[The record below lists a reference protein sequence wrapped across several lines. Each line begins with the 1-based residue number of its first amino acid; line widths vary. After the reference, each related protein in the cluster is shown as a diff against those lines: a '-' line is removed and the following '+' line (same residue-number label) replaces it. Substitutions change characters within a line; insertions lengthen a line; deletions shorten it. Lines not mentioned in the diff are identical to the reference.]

1 MMRPHIDGVAYDL
14 DGTLYPNY
22 RLNIRLIPFALK
34 EWPFLLAFGK
44 ARDLIRAARERSGGE
59 TVPAF
64 FAAETGP
71 AAETVPDFY
80 EAQFRLMAELLKT
93 DPALIKTKAET
104 LIYRGWERY
113 FKKIKL
119 YPRVLETL
127 EAFRTAG
134 LKQGILSDFPPE
146 RKLEYLGLSGY
157 WDAVLCSERSGRLKP
172 DPRSFGKLAEAL
184 GLPPERILYV
194 GNSRPYDMYGAKR
207 AGMQTALI
215 CFSPFPRGRFRS
227 FVDFVFHDYRQLQ
240 NYVLS

>member
-1 MMRPHIDGVAYDL
+1 MIRPHIDGVACDL

-22 RLNIRLIPFALK
+22 RLNIRLVPFALK

-59 TVPAF
+59 TAPAC

-71 AAETVPDFY
+71 DFY
-80 EAQFRLMAELLKT
+80 ETQYRLIAELLKT
-93 DPALIKTKAET
+93 DQALVKTKAET
-104 LIYRGWERY
+104 LIYRGWERH

-127 EAFRTAG
+127 DVFRAAG

-172 DPRSFGKLAEAL
+172 DPRPFGELAESL

-194 GNSRPYDMYGAKR
+194 GNSRRYDMYGAKR

-215 CFSPFPRGRFRS
+215 SFSPFPRSRFRS